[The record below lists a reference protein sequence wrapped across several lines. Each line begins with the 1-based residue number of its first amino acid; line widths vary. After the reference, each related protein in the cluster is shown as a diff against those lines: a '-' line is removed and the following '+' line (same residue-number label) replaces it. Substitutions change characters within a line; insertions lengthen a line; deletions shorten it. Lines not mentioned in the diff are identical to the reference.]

1 MKSLELGRRYT
12 IRTCS
17 TRKAKGQSRVKGA
30 EEGYVFVYDGQNGK
44 HYVFHEEGNGLLRT
58 YTLNQ
63 LIGRK
68 LEEA

>member
-1 MKSLELGRRYT
+1 MKSLELGRRYR
-12 IRTCS
+12 IMS
-17 TRKAKGQSRVKGA
+17 GGTRKAKEQSRVKGA

-44 HYVFHEEGNGLLRT
+44 HYVFHEEGNGWLRT